1 MTAVVA
7 ARRFVVSGK
16 VQGVFFRASTV
27 RVAEQLKLR
36 GFARNLPDGR
46 VEVLALGDAASLEAL
61 AGWLWKGPPLARVT
75 GVVGHDED
83 VGRYADVVDFRA
95 G

>member
-1 MTAVVA
+1 VTAVVA

-27 RVAEQLKLR
+27 RIAEQLKLR
-36 GFARNLPDGR
+36 GFVRNLPDGR
-46 VEVLALGDAASLEAL
+46 VEVLALGDNAALEAL
-61 AGWLWKGPPLARVT
+61 ARWLRDGPPRANVTAVT
-75 GVVGHDED
+75 GQEED
-83 VGRYADVVDFRA
+83 VGRYADLVDFRT

>member
-1 MTAVVA
+1 MSGGLA
-7 ARRFVVSGK
+7 ARRFVVTGK

-27 RVAEQLKLR
+27 RVAEKLGLR

-46 VEVLALGDAASLEAL
+46 VEILALGDAVSLGTL
-61 AGWLWKGPPLARVT
+61 AAWLRRGPALARVT
-75 GVVGHDED
+75 DVTEQEED
-83 VGRYADVVDFRA
+83 TTRYADVVDFRT

>member
-1 MTAVVA
+1 MSDGLA
-7 ARRFVVSGK
+7 ARRFVVTGK

-27 RVAEQLKLR
+27 RVAEKLGLR

-46 VEVLALGDAASLEAL
+46 VEVVALGDASSLGKL
-61 AGWLWKGPPLARVT
+61 AAWLRQGPALARVT
-75 GVVGHDED
+75 DVTGQDED
-83 VGRYADVVDFRA
+83 VTRYADVMDFRT

>member
-1 MTAVVA
+1 VTAVVA

-46 VEVLALGDAASLEAL
+46 VEVLALGDTAALEAL
-61 AGWLWKGPPLARVT
+61 AGWLWKGPPLASVT
-75 GVVGHDED
+75 GVSGQDED
-83 VGRYADVVDFRA
+83 GGRYADLVDFRTE
-95 G
+95 